1 MKTIKQ
7 GDSYPLRMAIALNGQ
22 LIDDSTIYSVD
33 TVEIC
38 LRDICKEYHS
48 DGSGE
53 ISYEDG
59 VFSFP
64 LTQKESFA
72 LRSGK
77 VDMDVRIKT
86 INGWVQGLQKIERV
100 DVAAAIS
107 RKEL

>member
-38 LRDICKEYHS
+38 LRDIRKEYHS

-53 ISYEDG
+53 VSYENG
-59 VFSFP
+59 VFSLSYFNYNT
-64 LTQKESFA
+64 LGVTF
-72 LRSGK
+72 
-77 VDMDVRIKT
+77 V
-86 INGWVQGLQKIERV
+86 LQK
-100 DVAAAIS
+100 
-107 RKEL
+107 